1 MICCYRLRNTFTTE
15 GTEVHGGRA
24 EAGMNT
30 GWMIRAIW
38 GAGAVHVG
46 IMAANVPLPGRLRV
60 RERLAGVPRFV
71 RQIFYVHWVYIVIVL
86 GLFAALCFG
95 FAPELAGAS
104 ALGRFLSGF
113 MAGFWLLRIVLQIF
127 YYDREMRRENRGL
140 DRLYVGSLIVLVV
153 VFGMAAFGAV
163 R

>member
-1 MICCYRLRNTFTTE
+1 
-15 GTEVHGGRA
+15 
-24 EAGMNT
+24 MNAV
-30 GWMIRAIW
+30 WMIRAIW
-38 GAGAVHVG
+38 GAGMVHVG

-95 FAPELAGAS
+95 FAPDLAGAS
-104 ALGRFLSGF
+104 GLGRFLSGF

-127 YYDREMRRENRGL
+127 YYDREIRRANWGL
-140 DRLYVGSLIVLVV
+140 DLMYVGSLIVLVGI
-153 VFGMAAFGAV
+153 FGVAV
-163 R
+163 LRPVG

>member
-1 MICCYRLRNTFTTE
+1 
-15 GTEVHGGRA
+15 
-24 EAGMNT
+24 MNA
-30 GWMIRAIW
+30 WMIRAIW
-38 GAGAVHVG
+38 GAGVVQVG

-104 ALGRFLSGF
+104 GLGKFLSGF
-113 MAGFWLLRIVLQIF
+113 MAGFWLLRILLQVF
-127 YYDREMRRENRGL
+127 YYDREIRRENRGL
-140 DRLYVGSLIVLVV
+140 DALYLVSLVVLVGI
-153 VFGMAAFGAV
+153 FGVAAV
-163 R
+163 RPIW